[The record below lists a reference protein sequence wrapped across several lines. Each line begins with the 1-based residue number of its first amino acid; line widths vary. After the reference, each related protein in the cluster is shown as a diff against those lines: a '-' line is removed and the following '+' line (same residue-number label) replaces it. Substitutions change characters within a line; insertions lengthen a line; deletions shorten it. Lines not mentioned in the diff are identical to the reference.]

1 MTEERFFSLGRY
13 LKKTFDERVH
23 KIRINVGDSTESSSG
38 IENITLCSG
47 SPIDSP
53 PLDAESHSITDQ
65 LNGSKGRIRK
75 RFKSG
80 KFIAYLQTGAKSCVS
95 MESLSKKVGEVIGD
109 NEVIGITFCARP
121 ECISDSFIKFLAE
134 TSEYTHTWLEMGVMS
149 FNDETLRRI
158 GMNHTRA
165 DVRNILKK
173 LIGTQVRVAPHIVL
187 GLPGE
192 SDELIRETMKEA
204 AALSLQGI
212 NIHNYYLLKGDPLVE
227 QFERGELPLLGRE
240 HYVGLVCDFIER
252 LPPDVVLHRIVG
264 EADRERIVAPQ
275 WTIERKE
282 TLTLISAEMEKR
294 NSRQGDR
301 IMELPP
307 GLTGLNSPSPAAE
320 SA

>member
-23 KIRINVGDSTESSSG
+23 KIRINVGDTSEG
-38 IENITLCSG
+38 AAAMENITLCSG

-53 PLDAESHSITDQ
+53 TLEAESPSVTDQ
-65 LNGSKGRIRK
+65 LNGAKGRIRK

-80 KFIAYLQTGAKSCVS
+80 KFIAHLQTGAGSCVS
-95 MESLSKKVGEVIGD
+95 LESLSGKVDEVISD

-121 ECISDSFIKFLAE
+121 ECMSDSFIKFLAD
-134 TSEYTHTWLEMGVMS
+134 TSEYTHTWLELGVMS
-149 FNDETLRRI
+149 LNDETLRRI
-158 GMNHTRA
+158 GMKHTRS
-165 DVRNILKK
+165 DVRNILQE

-192 SDELIRETMKEA
+192 SDEMMRETMREA
-204 AALSLQGI
+204 AALFLHGI

-240 HYVGLVCDFIER
+240 HYVSLVCDFIET

-275 WTIERKE
+275 WTMERKE
-282 TLTLISAEMEKR
+282 TLSLISAEMEKR
-294 NSRQGDR
+294 GSYQGKSLA
-301 IMELPP
+301 ELPS
-307 GLTGLNSPSPAAE
+307 GFGI
-320 SA
+320 